1 MSIFASTVGLASSL
15 GTSLVTRFINPKEI
29 IVDISMAQSEYVA
42 NNLIMKNL
50 EYAFAKRDRLIALRK
65 SGWEIAV
72 GRRKLFLTETYTV
85 KLGELILIC
94 KEKSI

>member
-1 MSIFASTVGLASSL
+1 
-15 GTSLVTRFINPKEI
+15 
-29 IVDISMAQSEYVA
+29 
-42 NNLIMKNL
+42 MKNL

-72 GRRKLFLTETYTV
+72 GRRKLLLTETYTD